1 MRAALLLSAA
11 ATAAAA
17 CGSKSGGPTDA
28 PTASLYGAGRFPW
41 ADTLVPWTCVFNI
54 KDYPAASADASFAL
68 AQAAATSAGGGV
80 IYYPAGTYT
89 FKKMLLLQNNT
100 VIRGA
105 PTTARAKAG
114 KLPGPL
120 APATRFVCPDRMHMG
135 VLNSDAQAANLGV
148 VNIAFE
154 ACSVMLWPALAP
166 YAPPQ
171 DAWPGSLKTYWYGA
185 KSVLGAGSRKLVLSN
200 TFSKVAFGSVDPT
213 LPSSNPWAYR
223 FSHAIGL
230 YADAHALAGNNLMP
244 PSPAGPPVTL
254 HLTGDKNSS
263 ETQPF
268 PYDLRYG
275 VDNKLLYG
283 AVAGAATGAGGAC
296 GGKGWGT
303 LAPDCAPYLFP
314 QDHTVTGNYVYNCG
328 RVAFNIA
335 SGCADNAK
343 PTLGSGT
350 QVTDNHS
357 EHCNDGTCW
366 TVDGKNICRGSD
378 TNENRNVDIT
388 GYCANISSNSAHV
401 YRQQVA
407 HSQYD
412 TVDGECIL
420 AQTENNSPAI
430 AHAWTNNDCTHASA
444 SPLAT
449 GPIFFYKMI
458 TVSDSVVTGNANDAG
473 QEMGAV
479 FDASHNGWVNNVCKG
494 NSQPCKCGSAP
505 CPAA

>member
-1 MRAALLLSAA
+1 MRATSALLLLSAA
-11 ATAAAA
+11 ATAAASSAA

-80 IYYPAGTYT
+80 IYFPAGTYS

-154 ACSVMLWPALAP
+154 ACSVMLWPALSP

-200 TFSKVAFGSVDPT
+200 TFSKVALGGVDPT

-230 YADAHALAGNNLMP
+230 YADAHALAGNNLMA
-244 PSPAGPPVTL
+244 PSPAGPPSRCTSRATRTPARRSPSPTTCATASTTSCC
-254 HLTGDKNSS
+254 TGRWLA
-263 ETQPF
+263 Q
-268 PYDLRYG
+268 LR
-275 VDNKLLYG
+275 VRG
-283 AVAGAATGAGGAC
+283 APAAARAGARWRPTARPTSSPRT
-296 GGKGWGT
+296 T
-303 LAPDCAPYLFP
+303 L
-314 QDHTVTGNYVYNCG
+314 
-328 RVAFNIA
+328 
-335 SGCADNAK
+335 
-343 PTLGSGT
+343 
-350 QVTDNHS
+350 
-357 EHCNDGTCW
+357 
-366 TVDGKNICRGSD
+366 
-378 TNENRNVDIT
+378 
-388 GYCANISSNSAHV
+388 
-401 YRQQVA
+401 
-407 HSQYD
+407 
-412 TVDGECIL
+412 
-420 AQTENNSPAI
+420 
-430 AHAWTNNDCTHASA
+430 
-444 SPLAT
+444 
-449 GPIFFYKMI
+449 
-458 TVSDSVVTGNANDAG
+458 
-473 QEMGAV
+473 
-479 FDASHNGWVNNVCKG
+479 
-494 NSQPCKCGSAP
+494 
-505 CPAA
+505 